1 VVRFANVLVAEDARP
16 LGVESTVGD
25 LRRDVMPRHVGPVA
39 FTLDGVTYEID
50 LSTKNA
56 KKLRA
61 AFEPWIEAGRRVGGR
76 RRSSIV
82 SASRTATE
90 PRESAAIRGWA
101 RKHGYA
107 VASRFRILADVL
119 DAFRAAG
126 KA

>member
-56 KKLRA
+56 NKLRA
-61 AFEPWIEAGRRVGGR
+61 AFEPWIEAGRARRGTAPKLDRQRKQDSDRVTIVRSNPRVG
-76 RRSSIV
+76 
-82 SASRTATE
+82 
-90 PRESAAIRGWA
+90 P
-101 RKHGYA
+101 
-107 VASRFRILADVL
+107 
-119 DAFRAAG
+119 
-126 KA
+126 

>member
-1 VVRFANVLVAEDARP
+1 MRFANVLVGEDARR
-16 LGVESTVGD
+16 LGFESTVGD
-25 LRRDVMPRHVGPVA
+25 LRRDVVPHVGPVA

-56 KKLRA
+56 NKLRA
-61 AFEPWIEAGRRVGGR
+61 AFEPWIEAGRRVGGW

-90 PRESAAIRGWA
+90 PRESAAIRVWA

-119 DAFRAAG
+119 DTFRAAG